1 VQASSLQTEIVG
13 YAVILTASRACA
25 IADRL
30 ARGAQ
35 AVQNAGMC
43 DDVRSFNE
51 ALEAGAARWG
61 MAITRDQLDQIRAHY
76 LAMME
81 ANRVMNLTRI
91 TDPVEA
97 AVKHY
102 LDAMAFLLW
111 VDHTR
116 AELRTVLDVGTGAGL
131 PAWPL
136 AVMRP
141 GWSVTAIDATGKKT
155 AFLQKTIEMVG
166 LPNLRA
172 EHAHSQHWSD
182 QRGFDAVLVRA
193 VASLAKCIRQAARY
207 VNPDGW
213 LAAYKSETI
222 NQKEKESAEE
232 AAKELKLKPARPFP
246 YELHLN
252 DEVFKRSLQLY
263 RPCLP
268 PDGR

>member
-1 VQASSLQTEIVG
+1 MGG
-13 YAVILTASRACA
+13 YAALPTALGGSA

-30 ARGAQ
+30 APDTH
-35 AVQNAGMC
+35 AVQNAGMS
-43 DDVRSFNE
+43 DDAHSFDE

-61 MAITRDQLDQIRAHY
+61 MAITRDQLDRIRAHY
-76 LAMME
+76 LAMLE

-102 LDAMAFLLW
+102 LDAMAILLW
-111 VDHTR
+111 ADHTHVR
-116 AELRTVLDVGTGAGL
+116 LRTVLDVGTGAGL

-141 GWSVTAIDATGKKT
+141 DWSVTAIDATRKKI
-155 AFLQKTIEMVG
+155 AFLQKAIETVG
-166 LPNLRA
+166 LPNLKA

-182 QRGFDAVLVRA
+182 QRRFDAVLVRA

-207 VNPDGW
+207 VKPDGW
-213 LAAYKSETI
+213 LVAYKSDTI
-222 NQKEKESAEE
+222 NQDEKQSTEE
-232 AAKELKLKPARPFP
+232 AARESRLKPARPFR

-252 DEVFKRSLQLY
+252 DEVIKRSLQLY
-263 RPCLP
+263 RSCLP
-268 PDGR
+268 PADG

>member
-1 VQASSLQTEIVG
+1 MP
-13 YAVILTASRACA
+13 TALGGCA

-35 AVQNAGMC
+35 AVQNAGMS
-43 DDVRSFNE
+43 DDAQRFDE
-51 ALEAGAARWG
+51 ALLAGATRWG
-61 MAITRDQLDQIRAHY
+61 MAITRDQLDRIRAHY
-76 LAMME
+76 LAMLE

-111 VDHTR
+111 ADRTHAR
-116 AELRTVLDVGTGAGL
+116 LRTVLDVGTGAGL

-141 GWSVTAIDATGKKT
+141 DWSVTAIDATRKKI

-166 LPNLRA
+166 LSNLKA

-182 QRGFDAVLVRA
+182 QRRFDAVLVRA
-193 VASLAKCIRQAARY
+193 VASLAKCIRQADRY
-207 VNPDGW
+207 VKPDGW

-222 NQKEKESAEE
+222 NQQEKENAEE
-232 AAKELKLKPARPFP
+232 TAKELKFKPARPFR

-252 DEVFKRSLQLY
+252 DEVIRRSLQLY
-263 RPCLP
+263 RSCLP
-268 PDGR
+268 PTDG

>member
-1 VQASSLQTEIVG
+1 MS
-13 YAVILTASRACA
+13 
-25 IADRL
+25 
-30 ARGAQ
+30 GA
-35 AVQNAGMC
+35 AERF
-43 DDVRSFNE
+43 DE
-51 ALEAGAARWG
+51 ALLAGAARWG
-61 MAITRDQLDQIRAHY
+61 LPVAPEELHRIRAHY
-76 LAMME
+76 LAMLE

-91 TDPVEA
+91 TDPAEA

-141 GWSVTAIDATGKKT
+141 DWSVTAIDATGKKI
-155 AFLQKTIEMVG
+155 AFLQKTIETVG
-166 LPNLRA
+166 LHNLEA

-182 QRGFDAVLVRA
+182 QRRFDAVLVRA

-207 VNPDGW
+207 VKPDGW
-213 LAAYKSETI
+213 LVAYKSETI
-222 NQKEKESAEE
+222 NQEEKQSTEE
-232 AAKELKLKPARPFP
+232 AARELKLKPARPFR

-252 DEVFKRSLQLY
+252 DEVIQRSLQLY
-263 RPCLP
+263 RPFLP
-268 PDGR
+268 PADG